1 MRAISGEIETLSST
15 RQSGTVIMYFARDF
29 VNNAD
34 LKNIDN
40 IITGKMLNVRK
51 VYESG
56 EDPDRD
62 FIHDHPPAILVNILD
77 CRTGD
82 RTTGGFGWERMW
94 VTCAPHHSS
103 LEISWRTEGKD
114 LQILKIGFLFVG
126 L

>member
-1 MRAISGEIETLSST
+1 MRAISGEIETLKNT
-15 RQSGTVIMYFARDF
+15 RRSGTVIMYFARDF

-40 IITGKMLNVRK
+40 IKTGKMLNVRK

-62 FIHDHPPAILVNILD
+62 FVHDHPPAILMNVID
-77 CRTGD
+77 WRTED
-82 RTTGGFGWERMW
+82 RTTGSSERERMW

-114 LQILKIGFLFVG
+114 LQILKIGFRFVG